1 MNNRELFQS
10 QGYLVLE
17 NFNTAEVCDSLIQQ
31 GELLANNFN
40 FEGHP
45 SVFQTTEQAKTTDD
59 YFLNSGDIVIPDVFS
74 KLRGVNNIFDYD
86 VLYLD

>member
-59 YFLNSGDIVIPDVFS
+59 YFLNSGDKISFFFE
-74 KLRGVNNIFDYD
+74 KEAFDQQG
-86 VLYLD
+86 